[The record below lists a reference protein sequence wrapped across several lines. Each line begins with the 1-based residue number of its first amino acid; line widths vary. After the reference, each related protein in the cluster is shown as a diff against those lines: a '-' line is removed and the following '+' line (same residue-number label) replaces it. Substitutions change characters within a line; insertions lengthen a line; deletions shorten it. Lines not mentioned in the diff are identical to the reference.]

1 MNYGSLIIM
10 KGSIGHD
17 VGLVKRAIGGD
28 KKVLRQIVELNKKKI
43 FYLAY
48 DLTGSIEDAE
58 DLSQEVFLKLFRSLK
73 KYKGNALLSSWLYR
87 ITVNTFLSQKRLGS
101 SKVRDNS
108 VDEKEMETMNNDIS
122 NPNIISNPEKS
133 VEGEQI
139 QEHLNIA
146 LEKLS
151 PRERAVFVL
160 RNYQGMQLKSCSEHL
175 NISEGTVKSLQ
186 FRAVKKLQ
194 KFLSYYKDQVFS
206 GG

>member
-1 MNYGSLIIM
+1 MIM
-10 KGSIGHD
+10 KGGISRD
-17 VGLVKRAIGGD
+17 VELVKKAISGN
-28 KKVLRQIVELNKKKI
+28 KIALREIVELNKKKI
-43 FYLAY
+43 FYLSY
-48 DLTGSIEDAE
+48 DLTGSMEDAE
-58 DLSQEVFLKLFRSLK
+58 DLSQEVFLKLFKSLR

-101 SKVRDNS
+101 NKISDNTI
-108 VDEKEMETMNNDIS
+108 DDNETETTDRRVNDLVS
-122 NPNIISNPEKS
+122 LSDPETFA
-133 VEGEQI
+133 EGKQI

-146 LEKLS
+146 LNKLS

-194 KFLSYYKDQVFS
+194 KELAYYKTQILI
-206 GG
+206 GA